1 MHVKQKAGNMSE
13 LVPTRVLEI
22 CPGEWIVQFAGGLN
36 GWTQLG
42 DETFVTEADALAFEQ
57 QQINSADFGDE
68 E

>member
-42 DETFVTEADALAFEQ
+42 DETFATEAEAEAFRQEQ
-57 QQINSADFGDE
+57 EDFGDAE
-68 E
+68 

>member
-1 MHVKQKAGNMSE
+1 MSE

-42 DETFVTEADALAFEQ
+42 DETFATEAEALAFEQ
-57 QQINSADFGDE
+57 DQMDSADFGE
-68 E
+68 